1 MHGLLHVV
9 HHDLV
14 RVEQHRVLA
23 LLIGAHGE
31 DDGVRGQPFLLQEFV
46 LRLGDADHR
55 VPLGGL
61 AGVVAQDDLAGDHVL
76 HVRLEALQ
84 GGAGHVIDA
93 QLLNVEQGG
102 DGPGL
107 HVALHPRPIDA
118 QADGAALAAAVVEEI
133 LQGHG
138 GLGAGAHVGDQGS
151 VQHGDKVVDVGVHQ
165 HDEGG
170 AIGDVPLL
178 PLPQIASGPLQP
190 GHIGKAHIGRH
201 GVHKAVIRRIG
212 SRLPQVQVHLRGV
225 DDGAVPHAL
234 EGLFHGGHHVLHG
247 QQRPH
252 VLFAQ

>member
-1 MHGLLHVV
+1 M
-9 HHDLV
+9 
-14 RVEQHRVLA
+14 
-23 LLIGAHGE
+23 
-31 DDGVRGQPFLLQEFV
+31 
-46 LRLGDADHR
+46 
-55 VPLGGL
+55 
-61 AGVVAQDDLAGDHVL
+61 
-76 HVRLEALQ
+76 
-84 GGAGHVIDA
+84 
-93 QLLNVEQGG
+93 
-102 DGPGL
+102 
-107 HVALHPRPIDA
+107 ALHPRPIDA

-133 LQGHG
+133 FQGHG